1 MGPEPVIR
9 AWKPGVP
16 GVREVLH
23 ASFPDH
29 AYPLHTHDTWTL
41 FIVDDGA
48 IRYGVGGRQHGAE
61 PSMVSVL
68 PPHVAHDGRRGSDR
82 GYRKRVLYLEADLL
96 GEERIGAAVDQP
108 WTLDAQLRG
117 DVAVL
122 HESLACIDRVV
133 ESECRLGSVVE
144 RLVAALGGPAPATLD
159 GDPTELAERFRAYLD
174 ERVFDHVTVADA
186 AAGIGASTTQLA
198 RAFRQVFGIAPHA
211 YLTGRR
217 LDAARD
223 RILDGEPLAQV
234 AADVGF
240 ADQAH
245 LSRRF
250 RSFLGVPPGRFARGS
265 RTA

>member
-9 AWKPGVP
+9 AWKPAVP

-48 IRYGVGGRQHGAE
+48 IRYDVGGRQHGAE
-61 PSMVSVL
+61 TSMVSVL
-68 PPHVAHDGRRGSDR
+68 PPYVVHDGRPGSSR
-82 GYRKRVLYLEADLL
+82 GYRKRVLYLESEVL
-96 GEERIGAAVDQP
+96 GEGRIGPAVDRP
-108 WTLDAQLRG
+108 WTHDERLRA
-117 DVAVL
+117 DVAAL
-122 HESLACIDRVV
+122 HESLACIDRTL
-133 ESECRLGSVVE
+133 ESELRLASVVE
-144 RLVAALGGPAPATLD
+144 RIALALGGPAPVEPGA
-159 GDPTELAERFRAYLD
+159 DPMELAERFRAFLD
-174 ERVFDHVTVADA
+174 ARVFDRITIAGA
-186 AAGIGASTTQLA
+186 AEEIGASPTQLA
-198 RAFRQVFGIAPHA
+198 RVFRQVFGIAPHA

-223 RILDGEPLAQV
+223 RILDGEPLAEV
-234 AADVGF
+234 AVDVGF